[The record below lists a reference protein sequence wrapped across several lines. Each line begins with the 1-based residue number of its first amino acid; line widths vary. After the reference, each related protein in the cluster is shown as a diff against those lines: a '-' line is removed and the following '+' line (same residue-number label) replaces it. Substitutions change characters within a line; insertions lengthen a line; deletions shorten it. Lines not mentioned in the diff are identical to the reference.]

1 MSKAAPASSVSHA
14 DQIKAALQQLNSVQQ
29 FFTPAAKQQME
40 QLLYNQ
46 GRGAVPGTNP
56 FPGLNLKKQA
66 AAAAAAAQ
74 LEENYVEEVESMGVA
89 ETYAEYIP
97 TKLKLGGKHPDPVVE
112 TASLSSVPP
121 PDVWY
126 KVSICILNTVLKD
139 AS

>member
-46 GRGAVPGTNP
+46 DRGAVPGINP
-56 FPGLNLKKQA
+56 FPGLNLKKE

-89 ETYAEYIP
+89 ETYAEYMP
-97 TKLKLGGKHPDPVVE
+97 SKLKLGRMHPDPVVE

-126 KVSICILNTVLKD
+126 KVSI
-139 AS
+139 